1 MEMSNRF
8 DPVDWDEVQ
17 RWANLSV
24 GMRIQTL
31 LDARELALGLMRGR
45 LRQRF
50 PHLSIAEINRKM
62 VEELQSPDQNADLPC
77 LEYKAAAPLRE

>member
-24 GMRIQTL
+24 GMRIHTL
-31 LDARELALGLMRGR
+31 LDARALALGLMRGR

-50 PHLSIAEINRKM
+50 PHLSTAEINRKM
-62 VEELQSPDQNADLPC
+62 IEELDQLDD
-77 LEYKAAAPLRE
+77 

>member
-1 MEMSNRF
+1 MSPHKGVEMSNRF

-31 LDARELALGLMRGR
+31 LDARALALGLMRGR

-50 PHLSIAEINRKM
+50 PHLSTAEINNKI
-62 VEELQSPDQNADLPC
+62 LQDLNQ
-77 LEYKAAAPLRE
+77 LDD

>member
-1 MEMSNRF
+1 MKLSNHF
-8 DPVDWDEVQ
+8 DPVDWEGVQ

-31 LDARELALGLMRGR
+31 LDARALALGLMRGR

-50 PHLSIAEINRKM
+50 PNLSTAEINSKM
-62 VEELQSPDQNADLPC
+62 IEDLDQLDD
-77 LEYKAAAPLRE
+77 

>member
-1 MEMSNRF
+1 MYPHKGVEMSNRF

-31 LDARELALGLMRGR
+31 LDARALALGLMRGR

-50 PHLSIAEINRKM
+50 PHLSTAEINNKI
-62 VEELQSPDQNADLPC
+62 LQDLDQLDD
-77 LEYKAAAPLRE
+77 